1 MQIVKTRKINCGC
14 DAVFERIGTLVQI
27 RNLARKEGW
36 HYSRFTGWKCPA
48 CLEEDH
54 QEWVGAVRGHID
66 YVDAT

>member
-1 MQIVKTRKINCGC
+1 MQIVKTRKIKCGC
-14 DAVFERIGTLVQI
+14 DKVFEGQATLKQI
-27 RNLARKEGW
+27 RLLAKKAGW

-54 QEWVGAVRGHID
+54 REWVGAVKGCVE